1 MRSIKGTEHRY
12 KGSIPTERRTKMDYS
27 NENQSGTETREGM
40 NPDANRSKEE
50 PEVVSEQIATP
61 AEPGTNTDGWIQPGD
76 ITLAPAP
83 SDIQN
88 AEPAWNSGSSQQL
101 GGQRG
106 CNQNNQPGGYANSQ
120 PGGYANSQPGGYAN
134 NQPGGYVN
142 SQPGGYVNSQPG
154 GYANNQPGGYANN
167 QQGCNYQ
174 NQTQYHTQYQSHGEQ
189 QNGMAVISLVM
200 GILSLVTCCCGW
212 INLPLGILGIIFALI
227 SRNGKQSM
235 DSQATAGLI
244 MSCVSIGLYIISV
257 IFILL
262 FSFFPRITYY

>member
-106 CNQNNQPGGYANSQ
+106 CNQNS
-120 PGGYANSQPGGYAN
+120 
-134 NQPGGYVN
+134 
-142 SQPGGYVNSQPG
+142 
-154 GYANNQPGGYANN
+154 QPGGYANN

>member
-120 PGGYANSQPGGYAN
+120 PGGYAN
-134 NQPGGYVN
+134 
-142 SQPGGYVNSQPG
+142 
-154 GYANNQPGGYANN
+154 N

-262 FSFFPRITYY
+262 MCFCRRFVSHLYFN

>member
-106 CNQNNQPGGYANSQ
+106 CNQNNQPGGYANNQS
-120 PGGYANSQPGGYAN
+120 GGYA
-134 NQPGGYVN
+134 
-142 SQPGGYVNSQPG
+142 NSQPG